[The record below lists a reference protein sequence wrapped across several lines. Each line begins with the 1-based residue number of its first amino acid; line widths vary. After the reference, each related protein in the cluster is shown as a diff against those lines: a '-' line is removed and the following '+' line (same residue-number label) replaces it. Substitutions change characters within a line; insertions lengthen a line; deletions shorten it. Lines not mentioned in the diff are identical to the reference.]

1 VPEGAEDREVDMDA
15 AMRNWS
21 LEIDGENV
29 ATLTLDCAGASAN
42 TLGREVMTELD
53 ACLGEVEQRRPVALV
68 LRSGKA
74 SGFVAGADIR
84 EFTSLSGAEEA
95 YALVRAGQQV
105 LDRLEG
111 LPCPTVA
118 AIHGF
123 ALGGGLELALACRYR
138 VGDRD
143 TVAVGLPEVMLGIH
157 PGFGGTVRAPR
168 LIGAPAA
175 LDLMLTGK
183 TVRGDKV
190 LKMGLVD
197 RLVPRSELE
206 AEARRIALAPPAPH
220 RPPLPARLLAW
231 PGLRQL
237 VARPARL
244 QVARKARREHYPAP
258 YAIIDLWSAHGARGP
273 AAYEAEARSISR
285 LFLTST
291 SRNLVRLF
299 FLQNRLKSLGGK
311 AGGDFARVHVVGAG
325 VMGGDIAAWC
335 AYRGMRVTLEDREQR
350 LIDPAL
356 ARAAEFF
363 ARRCRRPGQAE
374 DCAARLVADVRG
386 EGVTDAD
393 IVIEAIF
400 ENAEAKRGLYARIEP
415 RLKPGAL
422 LATNTSSIVLEDLA
436 GGLTDP
442 SRLVGLHFFNP
453 VARMMLVEVI
463 RGRETREDVLEAA
476 MAFTRR
482 LDKLPLPCRSSPGF
496 AVNRVLMPYMAEA
509 MYAVEEGIPLE
520 VIDKA
525 ATDFGMPMGPV
536 ELADTVGLDVAMN
549 VGRILAEAYGREA
562 PTGVVKLV
570 EAGRLGRKTGQGY
583 YTWREGK
590 PVRER
595 AAGVAP
601 EDLQD
606 RLVLQYLNEA
616 VACLREGVVADADL
630 LDAGMVFGTGFA
642 PFRGGPIRY
651 ARERGIGEIV
661 ARLGQLEE
669 AHGLRFRPDAGWQT
683 LDTLR
688 S

>member
-1 VPEGAEDREVDMDA
+1 MDT

-21 LEIDGENV
+21 LEVDGGNV
-29 ATLTLDCAGASAN
+29 ATLTLDCAGASTN

-53 ACLGEVEQRRPVALV
+53 ACLVEVERRRPRALV

-74 SGFVAGADIR
+74 SGFVAGADVR
-84 EFTSLSGAEEA
+84 EFTSLSAAEEA

-105 LDRLEG
+105 LDRLEA

-157 PGFGGTVRAPR
+157 PGFGGTVRTPR

-190 LKMGLVD
+190 LKLGLVD
-197 RLVPRSELE
+197 RLAPRGELE
-206 AEARRIALAPPAPH
+206 AEARRIALSQPAAH
-220 RPPLPARLLAW
+220 RPSLPARLLAG
-231 PGLRQL
+231 PGLRRL

-258 YAIIDLWSAHGARGP
+258 YAIIDLWEAHGARGL
-273 AAYEAEARSISR
+273 AAFEAEARSISR
-285 LFLTST
+285 LFLTPT

-311 AGGDFARVHVVGAG
+311 AGGDFGHVHVVGAG

-350 LIDPAL
+350 FIDPAM
-356 ARAAEFF
+356 ARAVEFF
-363 ARRCRRPGQAE
+363 AKRCRQPGQAE
-374 DCAARLVADVRG
+374 DCAARLVADVGG
-386 EGVTDAD
+386 EGVADAD

-400 ENAEAKRGLYARIEP
+400 ENADAKRGLYARIEP

-422 LATNTSSIVLEDLA
+422 LATNTSSIMLEDLSGA
-436 GGLTDP
+436 LADP

-509 MYAVEEGIPLE
+509 MYAVEEGIPVE

-536 ELADTVGLDVAMN
+536 ELVDTVGLDVAMN

-570 EAGRLGRKTGQGY
+570 ESGRLGRKTGQGY
-583 YTWREGK
+583 YAWRDGK
-590 PVRER
+590 PVRAR
-595 AAGVAP
+595 ALGTGPA
-601 EDLQD
+601 DLQD
-606 RLVLQYLNEA
+606 RLILQYLNEA
-616 VACLREGVVADADL
+616 VACLREGVVAEPDL

-651 ARERGIGEIV
+651 ARERGVGEIV
-661 ARLGQLEE
+661 ARLHQLEE
-669 AHGLRFRPDAGWQT
+669 AHGPRFRPDAGWQG

>member
-1 VPEGAEDREVDMDA
+1 
-15 AMRNWS
+15 MRNWS
-21 LEIDGENV
+21 LEFDADKV
-29 ATLTLDCAGASAN
+29 ATLTIDCAEASAN
-42 TLGREVMTELD
+42 TLGREAMEELD
-53 ACLGEVEQRRPVALV
+53 RCLAEVEQRRPAALV
-68 LRSGKA
+68 LRSGKE
-74 SGFVAGADIR
+74 SGFIAGADIR
-84 EFTSLSGAEEA
+84 EFTALPDADEA

-105 LDRLEG
+105 LDRLEA

-143 TVAVGLPEVMLGIH
+143 SVAVGLPEVMLGIH

-168 LIGAPAA
+168 LVGAPVA

-190 LKMGLVD
+190 LKLGLVD
-197 RLVPRSELE
+197 ELVPRDELE
-206 AEARRIALAPPAPH
+206 QAARRLVLSRPAPH
-220 RPPLPARLLAW
+220 RPPLPVRLLSL
-231 PGLRQL
+231 PGLRLL

-244 QVARKARREHYPAP
+244 QVKRKARPDHYPAP
-258 YAIIDLWSAHGARGP
+258 YAIIDLWSAHGARGQ

-285 LFLTST
+285 LFRTPT

-311 AGGDFARVHVVGAG
+311 GAAPVQKVHVVGAG

-335 AYRGMRVTLEDREQR
+335 AYRGMQVTLQDREQR
-350 LIDPAL
+350 FVDPAL
-356 ARAAEFF
+356 DRAREFF

-374 DCAARLVADVRG
+374 ECAARLRADVAG
-386 EGVTDAD
+386 DGVTGAD
-393 IVIEAIF
+393 VVVEAIF
-400 ENAEAKRGLYARIEP
+400 EDAAAKRDLYARLEP
-415 RLKPGAL
+415 LLKPGAL
-422 LATNTSSIVLEDLA
+422 LATNTSSIMLEDLA
-436 GGLTDP
+436 GGLAEP
-442 SRLVGLHFFNP
+442 GRLVGLHFFNP

-463 RGRETREDVLEAA
+463 RGRDTRAEDFEAA
-476 MAFTRR
+476 LAFTRR

-509 MYAVEEGIPLE
+509 MFAVEEGIPLA

-536 ELADTVGLDVAMN
+536 ELADTVGLDVAMK

-562 PTGVVKLV
+562 PMGVVELV
-570 EAGRLGRKTGQGY
+570 EAGHLGRKSGRGY
-583 YTWREGK
+583 YAWKDGK
-590 PVRER
+590 PLRE
-595 AAGVAP
+595 APAGPVPA
-601 EDLQD
+601 DLQD

-616 VACLREGVVADADL
+616 VACLREGVVEDADL

-642 PFRGGPIRY
+642 PFRGGPVRY
-651 ARERGIGEIV
+651 ALERGVDEILT
-661 ARLGQLEE
+661 RLGQLERE
-669 AHGLRFRPDAGWQT
+669 YGSRFRPDEGWRT
-683 LDTLR
+683 LVTLR

>member
-1 VPEGAEDREVDMDA
+1 VPERAADPEMNMDA

-21 LEIDGENV
+21 LEIDGEGI
-29 ATLTLDCAGASAN
+29 ARLTIDCAEASTN

-53 ACLGEVEQRRPVALV
+53 ACLAELEKRQPAGV
-68 LRSGKA
+68 LLLSGKD

-84 EFTSLSGAEEA
+84 EFTSVSGEA
-95 YALVRAGQQV
+95 DAFALVRAGQQV
-105 LDRLEG
+105 LDRLEA

-118 AIHGF
+118 LIHGF

-138 VGDRD
+138 VGDPD
-143 TVAVGLPEVMLGIH
+143 TIALGLPEVMLGIH

-183 TVRGDKV
+183 TVRGEKT
-190 LKMGLVD
+190 LKLGLVD
-197 RLVPRSELE
+197 RLVPRAELE
-206 AEARRIALAPPAPH
+206 GTARRLLLSKPAPH
-220 RPPLPARLLAW
+220 RPSLPARLLAL
-231 PGLRQL
+231 PGLRRL

-244 QVARKARREHYPAP
+244 QVARKAREDHYPAP
-258 YAIIDLWSAHGARGP
+258 YAIIDLWSAHGARGQ

-285 LFLTST
+285 LFLTPT

-299 FLQNRLKSLGGK
+299 FLQNRLKALGGK
-311 AGGDFARVHVVGAG
+311 AAAGFRRVHVVGAG

-335 AYRGMRVTLEDREQR
+335 AYRGLEVTLQDRDQSFVE
-350 LIDPAL
+350 PAL
-356 ARAAEFF
+356 VRAREFF
-363 ARRCRRPGQAE
+363 SRRCRRPGQAE
-374 DCAARLVADVRG
+374 ECAARLTADVAG
-386 EGVTDAD
+386 DGVAGAD
-393 IVIEAIF
+393 VVIEAIF
-400 ENAEAKRGLYARIEP
+400 ESAEAKRALYAQIEP

-422 LATNTSSIVLEDLA
+422 LATNTSSIMLEE
-436 GGLTDP
+436 LTDQLADP
-442 SRLVGLHFFNP
+442 GRLVGLHFFNP
-453 VARMMLVEVI
+453 VARMMLVEVV
-463 RGRETREDVLEAA
+463 RGGQTSDACVEAA
-476 MAFTRR
+476 MAFARR

-509 MYAVEEGIPLE
+509 MFAVEEGTPLS

-549 VGRILAEAYGREA
+549 VGRILAEAYGRDA
-562 PTGVVKLV
+562 PTGVLKLV
-570 EAGRLGRKTGQGY
+570 EAGHLGRKSGRGY
-583 YTWREGK
+583 YVWKDGK
-590 PVRER
+590 PVREGADG
-595 AAGVAP
+595 AAPA
-601 EDLQD
+601 DLQD

-616 VACLREGVVADADL
+616 VACLREGVVEDADL

-651 ARERGIGEIV
+651 ARERGVADIV
-661 ARLGQLEE
+661 ARLGELERT
-669 AHGLRFRPDAGWQT
+669 HGPRFRPDAGWRT
-683 LDTLR
+683 LDTLH